1 MEQPNDA
8 SMDPNPV
15 GMLQRRHTKP
25 LQSFKTYMQPE
36 VQPHSSSEIKGANP
50 WTGQT
55 ADEVREA
62 AFSQAQFETLQHHK
76 TTTHEQAT
84 PQGNKKMTELEELD
98 EVMFDTAM

>member
-1 MEQPNDA
+1 MDA
-8 SMDPNPV
+8 NPI

-62 AFSQAQFETLQHHK
+62 AFSQAQFESLQHHK
-76 TTTHEQAT
+76 TTTTHEQAT
-84 PQGNKKMTELEELD
+84 PQSNKQMMTELEELD
-98 EVMFDTAM
+98 EVVFDAAM